1 MIALIYGLDFFDLIH
16 IIDLEK
22 SLIGDIFAT
31 IKNKMSLFSFS
42 PNLIFTH
49 FILTLK
55 IVNKNKQNCVLTYG
69 VKFARVF
76 GQRKLR

>member
-1 MIALIYGLDFFDLIH
+1 MIALIYGLDFFDHIH

-42 PNLIFTH
+42 
-49 FILTLK
+49 LTL
-55 IVNKNKQNCVLTYG
+55 NSP
-69 VKFARVF
+69 
-76 GQRKLR
+76 